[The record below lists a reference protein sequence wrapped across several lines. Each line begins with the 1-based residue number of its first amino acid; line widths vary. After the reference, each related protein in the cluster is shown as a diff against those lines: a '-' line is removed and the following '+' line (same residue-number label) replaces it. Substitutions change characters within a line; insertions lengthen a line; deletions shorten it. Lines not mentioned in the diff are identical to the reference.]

1 MMRCVDQGTFHVRP
15 CFFPAITMICK
26 SKSYSKEIILIFLV
40 PVQTTG
46 RLVDLPRAVY
56 TVDYERHSH
65 HPIIAAGT
73 SNFIYLVKRT

>member
-1 MMRCVDQGTFHVRP
+1 MRKKLII
-15 CFFPAITMICK
+15 ITQFV
-26 SKSYSKEIILIFLV
+26 L
-40 PVQTTG
+40 VQTTG

>member
-1 MMRCVDQGTFHVRP
+1 MMRCVDQGTFHVRL
-15 CFFPAITMICK
+15 FLSINHDLEVLK
-26 SKSYSKEIILIFLV
+26 SFKIIIIVLFV

-56 TVDYERHSH
+56 TVDYERHTH

-73 SNFIYLVKRT
+73 SNFIYLVKKT

>member
-1 MMRCVDQGTFHVRP
+1 MLFASIDYDLQVLKLFERNNY
-15 CFFPAITMICK
+15 FFC
-26 SKSYSKEIILIFLV
+26 SL
-40 PVQTTG
+40 QTTG

-73 SNFIYLVKRT
+73 SNFIYLLKRT